1 MIKLF
6 ITILVF
12 FPVLVMADVRVF
24 ELDENTNAPVNI
36 AGDHYAQKCDSQRT
50 KRRAHQLGFMSDQ
63 KRLDINMQ
71 TACYDVCKDL
81 ASGESTV
88 SCIRE
93 CNDQQREQ
101 RKEGW
106 ERGNS
111 LINGLSPLFLLLKA
125 L

>member
-1 MIKLF
+1 MIKLL
-6 ITILVF
+6 ITLLIILPSIASVKVYNF
-12 FPVLVMADVRVF
+12 
-24 ELDENTNAPVNI
+24 DENATPANLEGN
-36 AGDHYAQKCDSQRT
+36 HYTQKCDSQRT

-63 KRLDINMQ
+63 KRLDITMQ
-71 TACYDVCKDL
+71 TSCYTVCGQL
-81 ASGESTV
+81 ANSGESAV

-111 LINGLSPLFLLLKA
+111 LINGLSPLLLILKA